1 MKFLSN
7 VLLIYLAVP
16 VWLSGLAN
24 AQTINIYD
32 EYKAG
37 KRIIKEIITDNNLEK
52 TLTGYAYGGYFIG
65 QSLFL
70 IIKKGDSSFEVYQG
84 EKDKGILNTYKF
96 DLTDKRLSSLFAW
109 TKLDKVTYNIQTSEY
124 SAIYYYFALYDK
136 SHNEKLEFNISTMT
150 AYKKAQ
156 KSRKFRKL
164 LPFTKEQQKLIW
176 KLTSHF

>member
-1 MKFLSN
+1 MFNGLQKYCFFMKF
-7 VLLIYLAVP
+7 P
-16 VWLSGLAN
+16 LSGP
-24 AQTINIYD
+24 YV
-32 EYKAG
+32 
-37 KRIIKEIITDNNLEK
+37 K
-52 TLTGYAYGGYFIG
+52 TPVRTSF
-65 QSLFL
+65 FL

-109 TKLDKVTYNIQTSEY
+109 TKHDKVTYNIQTSEY